1 VVLIVYPSGGN
12 AALSRSSSRYEYW
25 FHLTHATHGR
35 KDHATARAQMDLPRK
50 HLGTLFGILIGLGL
64 VLQPAGVLAGPPLI
78 SDDPNT
84 VGPGVVQ
91 PILAVSVAHEG
102 KTTLVRAPLVDLTV
116 GLVDSLDMTFIASLD
131 GLPIRA
137 GEVWWRPNSL
147 LAPGL
152 KWELF
157 ETDRGSL
164 ALSPAFAVNMARI
177 SRSFALL
184 PLQGELAVGARRRA
198 VIGFDVGYEPVL
210 NSVHR
215 WFVAPYARYSVS
227 RKLDVLFET
236 WCLGSG
242 ASANLGGSLGTD
254 YGILGSEIRLL
265 AALSTAFVAFNAP
278 RLEVRAYLGIQ
289 YTFATKRSSGSK
301 QGMAESVAYPAEP

>member
-1 VVLIVYPSGGN
+1 
-12 AALSRSSSRYEYW
+12 
-25 FHLTHATHGR
+25 
-35 KDHATARAQMDLPRK
+35 MDLPRK
-50 HLGTLFGILIGLGL
+50 HFGILIGLAL
-64 VLQPAGVLAGPPLI
+64 AWRPAGGLAGPPLI

-84 VGPGVVQ
+84 IGPGVVQ
-91 PILAVSVAHEG
+91 PIFAVSVAHEG
-102 KTTLVRAPLVDLTV
+102 KTTLVRAPLADLTV
-116 GLVDSLDMTFIASLD
+116 GLVDSLDMTLIASVD

-137 GEVWWRPNSL
+137 GDVWWRPNSL

-164 ALSPAFAVNMARI
+164 AFSPAFALNMGRI

-215 WFVAPYARYSVS
+215 WFIIPYTRYSVS
-227 RKLDVLFET
+227 RKLDLLFET
-236 WCLGSG
+236 WSLGSG
-242 ASANLGGSLGTD
+242 ASANLGGSFGTD
-254 YGILGSEIRLL
+254 YGILGSEIRIL
-265 AALSTAFVAFNAP
+265 AALSTAFVAFSAP
-278 RLEVRAYLGIQ
+278 RLELRAYLGVQ
-289 YTFATKRSSGSK
+289 YKFATKRSSGSLPSGRYDGRRVRS
-301 QGMAESVAYPAEP
+301 QGMSPPSSKTSR